1 MEKNGIISRWDD
13 DKGFGF
19 IRPQSGGEELFL
31 HISAFR
37 GDRRPQSGD
46 PVCYVPG
53 RDKQGRLRA
62 EHARLAGLAID
73 QPDIR
78 RKPGAAA
85 TRERARSGR
94 EVAFPTPPRRSIGRA
109 LLLLAVLLAL
119 PVSGAMVW
127 LKDGYFAW
135 FLLLYPLFSV
145 LTFLAY
151 WRDKRSA
158 ERDAWRTPEQSLHLL
173 ELLGGW
179 PGALLAQQVFR
190 HKTRKLSFQLVF
202 WAIVLVHQLFWID
215 WLSGGRLL
223 GWVGVVLGLG
233 QGAS

>member
-1 MEKNGIISRWDD
+1 MSRWDD

-19 IRPQSGGEELFL
+19 IRPQSGSQDVFL

-37 GDRRPQSGD
+37 GDRRPVSGD
-46 PVCYVPG
+46 QVCYVEGVSKDG
-53 RDKQGRLRA
+53 RPRA

-73 QPDIR
+73 APAIR
-78 RKPGAAA
+78 RKPAAAA

-94 EVAFPTPPRRSIGRA
+94 EVAFPSAPKRSLGRS
-109 LLLLAVLLAL
+109 LPVLAVLLAL
-119 PVSGAMVW
+119 PVIGSVLW
-127 LKDGYFAW
+127 LKDHYFVW

-145 LTFLAY
+145 LAFLAY
-151 WRDKRSA
+151 WRDKRKA
-158 ERDAWRTPEQSLHLL
+158 EQGLWRTPESSLHLL

-179 PGALLAQQVFR
+179 PGAFLAQQVFR

-202 WAIVLVHQLFWID
+202 WAIVALHQLFWID

-223 GWVGVVLGLG
+223 GWVGVLLGV
-233 QGAS
+233 GAGPV